1 MLEEC
6 QPRQKEPILE
16 AHHRKVQLLQALVE
30 EEQPHQKPLLQVEEA
45 HLRAVQLQLETQ
57 MLAREAADVAV
68 RLVEKHKILSTVFKS
83 PCS

>member
-30 EEQPHQKPLLQVEEA
+30 EEQPHQKQLLQVEEA
-45 HLRAVQLQLETQ
+45 LLRA
-57 MLAREAADVAV
+57 M
-68 RLVEKHKILSTVFKS
+68 
-83 PCS
+83 